1 MPRVLRLVRR
11 PAIFHFSFL
20 TFNSPVDRNTQSKGL
35 VNLLVL
41 LALGAAVLATARYAG
56 SLAGQVASVFF
67 GFGVLIAFVSWFQM
81 RLEAREAAEKL
92 EIEELA
98 RTKTSST
105 LFDDK
110 ETAFF
115 PARAARVQFE
125 KYFVTSFMVILL
137 GLQVAGAVLLWRW
150 LSKLSYVGVPG
161 DKMMIAA
168 GLFAGLALILFMIGR
183 FMVTLARVE
192 NNRLLGPASNFVL
205 LGSYLSVLCAAAV
218 VGDKVDFT
226 KADLVVAKL
235 FTVLLGLVAL
245 ETLISL
251 VFEIYRPRLKGK
263 VARSLYDYRVVGLL
277 AQPEGLVATAA
288 QTLDYQFGFKVSET
302 WFFQMVKERI
312 MLVLLVQFGVLILST
327 CVVFIEPGEQ
337 ALIER
342 FGKPTSGQNV
352 LGPGAHL
359 KLPWPV
365 DKIYRY
371 RTEEIQTL
379 SVGFTPETEHEEK
392 VVLWS
397 KAHTKEENFLVAN
410 RDRSAGETD
419 TVAGSKKAPPVSLI
433 TVSIP
438 VQFQITNLV
447 DWVYRHENG
456 AELLQQIATRE
467 VVRYLVSA
475 DINEIMSSNR
485 FEASEALRGRIQTA
499 AGGQNLGAKVLFV
512 GLQDL
517 HPPVKVAPEY
527 EKVVAAIQQRKAK
540 ITFAE
545 ADAIRTNNLANAR
558 VSMITNNAQAARL
571 KLELTATARAAA
583 FTNQIPAFEAAP
595 SVYKQRQY
603 AQTFPRAVAG
613 ARKYVIVSTNTQ
625 QVITF
630 DLQHNATD
638 DMIRQ
643 QAEAINKPN

>member
-1 MPRVLRLVRR
+1 M
-11 PAIFHFSFL
+11 
-20 TFNSPVDRNTQSKGL
+20 DRNTQNKGL

-41 LALGAAVLATARYAG
+41 LALGAAVLATARYAN
-56 SLAGQVASVFF
+56 SLSGQVAAVFF
-67 GFGVLIAFVSWFQM
+67 GLGTLIAFVSWFQM

-105 LFDDK
+105 LFEDK

-115 PARAARVQFE
+115 PARSSRGQFE
-125 KYFVTSFMVILL
+125 KYFVTGFMVVLL
-137 GLQVAGAVLLWRW
+137 GLQVTGAVLLWRF
-150 LSKLSYVGVPG
+150 LSNLTYVGISA
-161 DKMMIAA
+161 DQMMVAA

-183 FMVTLARVE
+183 FMVTIARVE
-192 NNRLLGPASNFVL
+192 NNRLLRPAANFVL
-205 LGSYLSVLCAAAV
+205 LGSYLCVLAAAAAL
-218 VGDKVDFT
+218 GDKVDFA
-226 KADLVVAKL
+226 KADLFVAKF
-235 FTVLLGLVAL
+235 FTGLLGLVGL
-245 ETLISL
+245 ETLVAL
-251 VFEIYRPRLKGK
+251 VFEMYRPRLKGK
-263 VARSLYDYRVVGLL
+263 VARPLYDSRVIGLL

-302 WFFQMVKERI
+302 WFFQMLKERI
-312 MLVLLVQFGVLILST
+312 LLVLLVQFGVLILST

-337 ALIER
+337 ALLER
-342 FGKPTSGQNV
+342 FGKPVGNQV
-352 LGPGAHL
+352 LGPGPHL
-359 KLPWPV
+359 KLPWLV
-365 DKIYRY
+365 DKVYRY

-379 SVGFTPETEHEEK
+379 SVGFTPEDGGREEK

-397 KAHTKEENFLVAN
+397 KAHTKEDNFLVAN
-410 RDRSAGETD
+410 RDHFSGEAESLAGT
-419 TVAGSKKAPPVSLI
+419 KKAPPVSLI

-438 VQFQITNLV
+438 VQFQVTNLV
-447 DWVYRHENG
+447 DWVYRHESG

-475 DINEIMSSNR
+475 DLNEIMSSNR
-485 FEASEALRGRIQTA
+485 LEASEALRGRIQTA
-499 AGGQNLGAKVLFV
+499 AGEQQLGAKVLFV

-517 HPPVKVAPEY
+517 HPPVKVAPDY
-527 EKVVAAIQQRKAK
+527 EKVVGAIQQRRAK
-540 ITFAE
+540 IVLAE
-545 ADAIRTNNLANAR
+545 ADAIRTNNLAGAR
-558 VSMITNNAQAARL
+558 ATVITNTAEAARL
-571 KLELTATARAAA
+571 SLELTATARAAA

-595 SVYKQRQY
+595 SVYKQRLY

-613 ARKYVIVSTNTQ
+613 ARKYVIVSTNTE

-643 QAEAINKPN
+643 QAEAITKPN

>member
-1 MPRVLRLVRR
+1 
-11 PAIFHFSFL
+11 
-20 TFNSPVDRNTQSKGL
+20 VDRNTQNKGL

-41 LALGAAVLATARYAG
+41 LALGAAVLATARYAN
-56 SLAGQVASVFF
+56 SLAGQVAAVFF
-67 GFGVLIAFVSWFQM
+67 GLGTLIAFVSWFQM

-105 LFDDK
+105 LFEDK

-115 PARAARVQFE
+115 PARSSRGQFE
-125 KYFVTSFMVILL
+125 KYFVTGFMVVLL
-137 GLQVAGAVLLWRW
+137 GLQVTGAVLLWRF
-150 LSKLSYVGVPG
+150 LSNLTYVGISA
-161 DKMMIAA
+161 DQMMVAA

-183 FMVTLARVE
+183 FMVTIARVE
-192 NNRLLGPASNFVL
+192 NNRLLRPAANFVL
-205 LGSYLSVLCAAAV
+205 LGSYLCVLAAAAAL
-218 VGDKVDFT
+218 GDKVDFA
-226 KADLVVAKL
+226 KADLFVAKF
-235 FTVLLGLVAL
+235 FTGLLGLVGL
-245 ETLISL
+245 ETLVAL
-251 VFEIYRPRLKGK
+251 VFEMYRPRLKGK
-263 VARSLYDYRVVGLL
+263 VARPLYDSRVIGLL

-302 WFFQMVKERI
+302 WFFQMLKERI
-312 MLVLLVQFGVLILST
+312 LLVLLVQFGVLILST

-337 ALIER
+337 ALLER
-342 FGKPTSGQNV
+342 FGKPVGNQV
-352 LGPGAHL
+352 LGPGPHL
-359 KLPWPV
+359 KLPWLV
-365 DKIYRY
+365 DKVYRY

-379 SVGFTPETEHEEK
+379 SVGFTPEDGGREEK

-397 KAHTKEENFLVAN
+397 KAHTKEDNFLVAN
-410 RDRSAGETD
+410 RDHFSGEAESLAGT
-419 TVAGSKKAPPVSLI
+419 KKAPPVSLI

-438 VQFQITNLV
+438 VQFQVTNLV
-447 DWVYRHENG
+447 DWVYRHESG

-475 DINEIMSSNR
+475 DLNEIMSSNR
-485 FEASEALRGRIQTA
+485 LEASEALRGRIQTA
-499 AGGQNLGAKVLFV
+499 AGEQQLGAKVLFV

-517 HPPVKVAPEY
+517 HPPVKVAPDY
-527 EKVVAAIQQRKAK
+527 EKVVGAIQQRRAK
-540 ITFAE
+540 IVLAE
-545 ADAIRTNNLANAR
+545 ADAIRTNNLAGAR
-558 VSMITNNAQAARL
+558 ATVITNTAEAARL
-571 KLELTATARAAA
+571 SLELTATARAAA

-595 SVYKQRQY
+595 SVYKQRLY

-613 ARKYVIVSTNTQ
+613 ARKYVIVSTNTE

-643 QAEAINKPN
+643 QAEAITKPN

>member
-1 MPRVLRLVRR
+1 
-11 PAIFHFSFL
+11 
-20 TFNSPVDRNTQSKGL
+20 VDRKTQSKGL
-35 VNLLVL
+35 ANLLVL
-41 LALGAAVLATARYAG
+41 LALGTGVFATAHYAG
-56 SLAGQVASVFF
+56 SLAGQVAGVFF
-67 GFGVLIAFVSWFQM
+67 GLGALVAFVSWFQM
-81 RLEAREAAEKL
+81 RLEEREASEQL

-98 RTKTSST
+98 RTKASST
-105 LFDDK
+105 LFDAK
-110 ETAFF
+110 ETGFF
-115 PARAARVQFE
+115 PARSARQQFE
-125 KYFVTSFMVILL
+125 KYFVTTFMVLL
-137 GLQVAGAVLLWRW
+137 LLLQVAGAVLLWRW
-150 LSKLSYVGVPG
+150 LTHPTYVGIPA
-161 DKMMIAA
+161 DRMMVAA
-168 GLFAGLALILFMIGR
+168 GLFAGLALILFMTGR
-183 FMVTLARVE
+183 FMVTIARVE
-192 NNRLLGPASNFVL
+192 NNRLLRPASNYVL
-205 LGSYLSVLCAAAV
+205 LGSYLCVLCALAV
-218 VGDKVDFT
+218 IGDKVDFA
-226 KADLVVAKL
+226 KADWVVAKL
-235 FTVLLGLVAL
+235 FAALLGVVGL
-245 ETLISL
+245 ETLIML

-263 VARSLYDYRVVGLL
+263 VARPLYDSRVIGLL

-302 WFFQMVKERI
+302 WFFQVIKERI
-312 MLVLLVQFGVLILST
+312 MLVLLMQFGVLILST

-337 ALIER
+337 ALHER
-342 FGKPTSGQNV
+342 FGKPVAGQSV
-352 LGPGAHL
+352 LTPGAHV

-365 DKIYRY
+365 DKVYRY

-379 SVGFTPETEHEEK
+379 SVGYTPETDHEEK
-392 VVLWS
+392 VVLWAKS
-397 KAHTKEENFLVAN
+397 HTKEENFLVAN
-410 RDRSAGETD
+410 RDHSPGDTD
-419 TVAGSKKAPPVSLI
+419 PVAGGKKAPPVSLI

-485 FEASEALRGRIQTA
+485 FEASEALRGRIQIA
-499 AGGQNLGAKVLFV
+499 AGEQNLGAKVLFV

-527 EKVVAAIQQRKAK
+527 EKVVSAVQRRQAQ
-540 ITFAE
+540 IILAE
-545 ADAIRTNNLANAR
+545 ADAIRTNNLAGAQAT
-558 VSMITNNAQAARL
+558 VITNTAQAARL

-603 AQTFPRAVAG
+603 AQTFPRAVAT
-613 ARKYVIVSTNTQ
+613 ARKYVIVSTNTEP
-625 QVITF
+625 VITF

-643 QAEAINKPN
+643 QAEAITRPGN

>member
-1 MPRVLRLVRR
+1 M
-11 PAIFHFSFL
+11 
-20 TFNSPVDRNTQSKGL
+20 DRNTQNKGL

-41 LALGAAVLATARYAG
+41 LALGAAVLATARYAN
-56 SLAGQVASVFF
+56 SLAGQVAAVFF
-67 GFGVLIAFVSWFQM
+67 GLGTLIAFVSWFQM

-105 LFDDK
+105 LFEDK

-115 PARAARVQFE
+115 PARSSRGQFE
-125 KYFVTSFMVILL
+125 KYFVTGFMVVLL
-137 GLQVAGAVLLWRW
+137 GLQVTGAVLLWRF
-150 LSKLSYVGVPG
+150 LSNLTYVGISA
-161 DKMMIAA
+161 DQMMVAA

-183 FMVTLARVE
+183 FMVTIARVE
-192 NNRLLGPASNFVL
+192 NNRLLRPAANFVL
-205 LGSYLSVLCAAAV
+205 LGSYLCVLAAAAAL
-218 VGDKVDFT
+218 GDKVDFA
-226 KADLVVAKL
+226 KADLFVAKF
-235 FTVLLGLVAL
+235 FTGLLGLVGL
-245 ETLISL
+245 ETLVAL
-251 VFEIYRPRLKGK
+251 VFEMYRPRLKGK
-263 VARSLYDYRVVGLL
+263 VARPLYDSRVIGLL

-302 WFFQMVKERI
+302 WFFQMLKERI
-312 MLVLLVQFGVLILST
+312 LLVLLVQFGVLILST

-337 ALIER
+337 ALLER
-342 FGKPTSGQNV
+342 FGKPVGNQV
-352 LGPGAHL
+352 LGPGPHL
-359 KLPWPV
+359 KLPWLV
-365 DKIYRY
+365 DKVYRY

-379 SVGFTPETEHEEK
+379 SVGFTPEDGGREEK

-397 KAHTKEENFLVAN
+397 KAHTKEDNFLVAN
-410 RDRSAGETD
+410 RDHFSGEAESLAGT
-419 TVAGSKKAPPVSLI
+419 KKAPPVSLI

-438 VQFQITNLV
+438 VQFQVTNLV
-447 DWVYRHENG
+447 DWVYRHESG

-475 DINEIMSSNR
+475 DLNEIMSSNR
-485 FEASEALRGRIQTA
+485 LEASEALRGRIQTA
-499 AGGQNLGAKVLFV
+499 AGEQQLGAKVLFV

-517 HPPVKVAPEY
+517 HPPVKVAPDY
-527 EKVVAAIQQRKAK
+527 EKVVGAIQQRRAK
-540 ITFAE
+540 IVLAE
-545 ADAIRTNNLANAR
+545 ADAIRTNNLAGAR
-558 VSMITNNAQAARL
+558 ATVITNTAEAARL
-571 KLELTATARAAA
+571 SLELTATARAAA

-595 SVYKQRQY
+595 SVYKQRLY

-613 ARKYVIVSTNTQ
+613 ARKYVIVSTNTE

-643 QAEAINKPN
+643 QAEAITKPN